1 MSEVPNL
8 LVRVAR
14 RDDADQ
20 IAAVHVAAWRAA
32 YAHVYPQ
39 EFLASDEFAERRHE
53 RWREWRLGAGERVA
67 VATLPADHPSSDAP
81 TGPPTRPPNTER
93 VVAFAWYGPER
104 DRGRGQTGRG
114 EITAFYTDPRAWGS
128 GVANVLMEFT
138 ELRLRAEGF
147 VTAVLWVLT
156 DNPRA
161 RRFYERHGWAPT
173 GIEGEFE
180 IAGTSA
186 PEVEYRKELS

>member
-1 MSEVPNL
+1 MSEVSNL
-8 LVRVAR
+8 LVRVAGPT
-14 RDDADQ
+14 DADQ

-32 YAHVYPQ
+32 YAHVYPR
-39 EFLASDEFAERRHE
+39 EFLDSDEFAEQRHA

-67 VATLPADHPSSDAP
+67 VATTHAAQPASH
-81 TGPPTRPPNTER
+81 PPTSPPNSDR

-104 DRGRGQTGRG
+104 DRGRGHTGRG
-114 EITAFYTDPRAWGS
+114 EITAFYAEPSAWGT
-128 GVANVLMEFT
+128 GVSDTLMEFT

-147 VTAVLWVLT
+147 VAAVLWVLS

-173 GIEGEFE
+173 GIDGEFE
-180 IAGTSA
+180 VAGTRA

>member
-1 MSEVPNL
+1 MPEVSNV
-8 LVRVAR
+8 LVRAAR
-14 RDDADQ
+14 PGDADQ

-32 YAHVYPQ
+32 YAHVYPR
-39 EFLASDEFAERRHE
+39 EFLDSDEFAQRRHE

-67 VATLPADHPSSDAP
+67 VATIDADYPADQPSS
-81 TGPPTRPPNTER
+81 TER
-93 VVAFAWYGPER
+93 IIAFSWYGPER
-104 DRGRGQTGRG
+104 ERGREHTGRG
-114 EITAFYTDPRAWGS
+114 EITAFYAEPAAWGT
-128 GVANVLMEFT
+128 GAANTLMEFT

-147 VTAVLWVLT
+147 VTGVLWVLK

-161 RRFYERHGWAPT
+161 RRFYERHGWAST

>member
-1 MSEVPNL
+1 MSEVTNL

-39 EFLASDEFAERRHE
+39 EFLASDEFAARRHE

-67 VATLPADHPSSDAP
+67 VATVRP
-81 TGPPTRPPNTER
+81 TQPGDQSPTTEQ

-114 EITAFYTDPRAWGS
+114 EITAFYADPEAWGT
-128 GVANVLMEFT
+128 GVANALMEFT
-138 ELRLRAEGF
+138 ELRVRAEGF
-147 VTAVLWVLT
+147 LTGVLWVLT

-161 RRFYERHGWAPT
+161 RRFYERHGWAST

-180 IAGTSA
+180 IAGTRA
-186 PEVEYRKELS
+186 PEIEYRKELS

>member
-1 MSEVPNL
+1 MSEVSNL

-32 YAHVYPQ
+32 YTHVYPR
-39 EFLASDEFAERRHE
+39 ELLDSDEFAQHRHE

-67 VATLPADHPSSDAP
+67 VATFPAPSS
-81 TGPPTRPPNTER
+81 ER

-104 DRGRGQTGRG
+104 DRGRGPGARG
-114 EITAFYTDPRAWGS
+114 EITAFYADPSAWGT
-128 GVANVLMEFT
+128 GVADTLMEFT

-147 VTAVLWVLT
+147 VAAVLWVLR

-161 RRFYERHGWAPT
+161 RRFYERHGWEPT
-173 GIEGEFE
+173 GIDGEFE
-180 IAGTSA
+180 LAGTRT